1 MTKKHQ
7 IRVGESDHKTN
18 PKSKGRMLLNANQN
32 KTWDQ
37 EFNSTKLLIP
47 ADMLDKFKEIYHRVT
62 GKTSNP
68 NENIQRV
75 EITSMEER
83 FNTRKNS

>member
-7 IRVGESDHKTN
+7 IRVGESDHKAS
-18 PKSKGRMLLNANQN
+18 PRSKGRMRLYTNQN
-32 KTWDQ
+32 KIWDQ

-75 EITSMEER
+75 EIMSM
-83 FNTRKNS
+83 

>member
-7 IRVGESDHKTN
+7 IRVGESDHKAS
-18 PKSKGRMLLNANQN
+18 PRSKGRMRLYTNQN
-32 KTWDQ
+32 KIWDQ

-47 ADMLDKFKEIYHRVT
+47 ADVLDKFKGMYHRFS
-62 GKTSNP
+62 GKIPNP

-75 EITSMEER
+75 EITSME
-83 FNTRKNS
+83 

>member
-1 MTKKHQ
+1 MAADHTRNPRGKGKMTLL
-7 IRVGESDHKTN
+7 KT
-18 PKSKGRMLLNANQN
+18 QN
-32 KTWDQ
+32 KTWD
-37 EFNSTKLLIP
+37 EAFNSTKLLIP

-75 EITSMEER
+75 EITSMEES